1 MRVVFKSH
9 WHPNSNG
16 TEYTDVLGLYDNLQE
31 AEHDAWLSAS
41 DRFEWPS
48 EEEQDEDGV
57 ECEGPDVVVEEYVE
71 GDEGHDS
78 ERAGGGSFAEE
89 FERLEFYNA

>member
-16 TEYTDVLGLYDNLQE
+16 TEYTDVLGIYDNLQE
-31 AEHDAWLSAS
+31 AERNAIEAAI
-41 DRFEWPS
+41 DRYEWPS
-48 EEEQDEDGV
+48 EEEEDGLA
-57 ECEGPDVVVEEYVE
+57 CEGPDVVVEEYVE
-71 GDEGHDS
+71 GEDGHDN

-89 FERLEFYNA
+89 FERLEFYND